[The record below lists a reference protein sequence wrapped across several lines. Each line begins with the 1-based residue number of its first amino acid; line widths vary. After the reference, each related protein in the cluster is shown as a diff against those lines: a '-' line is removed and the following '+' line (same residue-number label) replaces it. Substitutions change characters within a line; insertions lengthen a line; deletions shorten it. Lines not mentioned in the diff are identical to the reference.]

1 MSNPR
6 ALVLTGD
13 GINCEEETAFALDKA
28 GFKTNILHIN
38 QLLENKNKLKD
49 YQTLALPGGF
59 SFGDELASGKILAL
73 KINHGLK
80 QEFHDFLEKDKLIIG
95 ICNGFQAL
103 CWLNLFKDSND
114 TPIRLMRNNH
124 KKFLN
129 RWVKLNKNG
138 NSNSKWLSAVDNEIH
153 LPIRHGEG
161 RIQINSDQKHKEYKT
176 LDKKGMLAF
185 EYNEDVNGADFN
197 IAALSNERGNVLG
210 LMPHPEAAIN
220 QLLNPF
226 KDKQNKDDDGLSL
239 FKSGYKYF
247 Q

>member
-1 MSNPR
+1 MSNPK

-13 GINCEEETAFALDKA
+13 GINSEQETAFALKQA
-28 GFKTNILHIN
+28 GFNTCIMHIN
-38 QLLENKNKLKD
+38 QLLENKSKLKD

-73 KINHGLK
+73 KINHGLN
-80 QEFHDFLEKDKLIIG
+80 QEFHDFLDKDKLIIG

-103 CWLNLFKDSND
+103 CWLNLFKDSNK
-114 TPIRLMRNNH
+114 TPVRLMRNNH

-129 RWVKLNKNG
+129 RWVKLNKNS
-138 NSNSKWLSAVDNEIH
+138 NSNSKWLTAVDKEIL

-161 RIQINSDQKHKEYKT
+161 RIQINSDQKQHEYES
-176 LDKKGMLAF
+176 LNDKGMLAL
-185 EYNEDVNGADFN
+185 EYSEDVNGADFN

-226 KDKQNKDDDGLSL
+226 KDKINKDDDGLCV
-239 FKSGYKYF
+239 FRSGYKYF